1 MAASAEEVLISPEG
15 TLELDIQENSN
26 QAKTTMLDEI
36 ITNLP
41 QNVKNQSSNIV
52 DKVKKLSI
60 DDLTYSSH
68 GNYSHSNGYVDQMTK
83 HKALTVILKLTER
96 CNLNC
101 AYCYYFNGNDH
112 SFKSKPA
119 VFKKTLLSL

>member
-1 MAASAEEVLISPEG
+1 MAAPIEAIFSTTEG

-26 QAKTTMLDEI
+26 QVKTTMLDEI

-41 QNVKNQSSNIV
+41 QNVQNSSSNII

-68 GNYSHSNGYVDQMTK
+68 GNYGHSNGYVD
-83 HKALTVILKLTER
+83 
-96 CNLNC
+96 
-101 AYCYYFNGNDH
+101 
-112 SFKSKPA
+112 
-119 VFKKTLLSL
+119 